1 MPDAPSDPGVRA
13 RYLRDVFSALLD
25 YVIDGGAI
33 SFRTKRE
40 SAAVEMHLTIADG
53 DRFHTM
59 IEQHMH
65 RSLQGQESEP
75 QAQQEPGSASID
87 R

>member
-25 YVIDGGAI
+25 YVTDGGAI
-33 SFRTKRE
+33 SFRTTRE

-53 DRFHTM
+53 DRFHAL
-59 IEQHMH
+59 IERHMH
-65 RSLQGQESEP
+65 GSMQGPEGEP
-75 QAQQEPGSASID
+75 QAGQ
-87 R
+87 